1 LHHAGCAPVSRPLPL
16 RPSDLQGLGRLG
28 IDAVLQV
35 TDLVEAVHGGIQRLA
50 TLRAPGEPQRLG
62 GIAGLAYGGVRGVTG
77 LVGRALEAVTARVG
91 WPADD
96 TAGSGPREALLA
108 ALNGVVGDHLEASG
122 NPLAI
127 PLRLLHEGQALPLHD
142 RDALRAALP
151 QAGSRVLVLLH
162 GLCMSP
168 WQWRAPAPAEDA
180 DVQALAERLG
190 YRVLHLHY
198 NSGRQIGHNGAD
210 FADALHALFA
220 GWPQPIDE
228 LVLLGHSMGGLVAR
242 SACHAGIERGHAWA
256 ARPLR
261 LICLGTPHHGAPLER
276 AGNGVDRL
284 LAALPLVS
292 PFARLGHLRSA
303 GITDLRHGAV
313 LPVTTQG
320 KQRFTA
326 RGLPAPA
333 PPLPESVELHVIAG
347 TRSPVL
353 RGATTRLR
361 SDGLVPV
368 ASALGQHPKAERD
381 LRVPAVRQATVAGV
395 GHIALLHDARV
406 LGIVRGWLGG
416 AAAPAGGGGATRLP

>member
-1 LHHAGCAPVSRPLPL
+1 MSRTLPL

-35 TDLVEAVHGGIQRLA
+35 TDLVEAVHGGIQRVA
-50 TLRAPGEPQRLG
+50 TLRAPGEPRRLG

-77 LVGRALEAVTARVG
+77 LVGRALEAVTSRLD
-91 WPADD
+91 WPNDG
-96 TAGSGPREALLA
+96 TVRSGLRESVLA

-127 PLRLLHEGQALPLHD
+127 PLQLLKDGQPLPLHD
-142 RDALRAALP
+142 RDALQAALP
-151 QAGSRVLVLLH
+151 PSGSRVLVLLH

-168 WQWRAPAPAEDA
+168 WQWRAAMPGEDA
-180 DVQALAERLG
+180 DMQALAEGLG

-198 NSGRQIGHNGAD
+198 NSGRHIAANGED
-210 FADALHALFA
+210 FADALQALVDA
-220 GWPQPIDE
+220 WPQAIDE

-242 SACHAGIERGHAWA
+242 SAVHAGSARAHAWTS
-256 ARPLR
+256 RRLR

-284 LAALPLVS
+284 LAGLPLVK

-313 LPVTTQG
+313 LPAAMQG
-320 KQRFTA
+320 IQRFTT
-326 RGLPAPA
+326 RGLPPPA
-333 PPLPESVELHVIAG
+333 PSLPDSVELHVLAG
-347 TRSPVL
+347 TRSPSL
-353 RGATTRLR
+353 HRQPARLR

-368 ASALGQHPKAERD
+368 TSALGHHRDGARD
-381 LRVPAVRQATVAGV
+381 LGVAQARQAVITGV
-395 GHIALLHDARV
+395 GHIALLHDPRV
-406 LGIVRGWLGG
+406 LATVRGWL
-416 AAAPAGGGGATRLP
+416 AVR